1 VDKEP
6 VTSLQRKRRR
16 ISEMG
21 LSSQNADQGD
31 GEEIY
36 LRSELRKMTQR
47 VEELTKELK
56 EVHRK
61 YEEKTETLVG
71 IIERLTQQSK

>member
-1 VDKEP
+1 
-6 VTSLQRKRRR
+6 
-16 ISEMG
+16 MG

-56 EVHRK
+56 EVHKK